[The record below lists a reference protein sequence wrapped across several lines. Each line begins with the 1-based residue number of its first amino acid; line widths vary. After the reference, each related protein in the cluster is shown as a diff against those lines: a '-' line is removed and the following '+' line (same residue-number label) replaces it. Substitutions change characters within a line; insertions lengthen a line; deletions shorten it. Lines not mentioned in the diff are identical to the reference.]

1 MEWHEIH
8 DPTQPELDGL
18 AERYRLHP
26 LHIEDCRHRN
36 QRAKVESG
44 DGYLFIVLKPMRL
57 NAEES
62 VDAGDLDV
70 FLGPDYIITVE
81 EQETTEVREMLATIR
96 KSARITYP
104 DQLLYR
110 VLDAVVD
117 AYVPILD
124 RFDDRIDELEDEVL
138 KEPKPESLARIFSLK
153 RCLVDLRRI
162 MANTRDVANH
172 LQRAEGDLVRPQMQP
187 FYRDVYDH
195 LARSLDLV
203 EGQRD
208 LLTGALEIYL
218 SSVANRTNQV
228 MRVLTTVGTITLPI
242 LLVTSFYGMNVE
254 GLPWVNASTPVLR
267 IGGTMVGLTALLLG
281 YLKLRRWL

>member
-1 MEWHEIH
+1 
-8 DPTQPELDGL
+8 
-18 AERYRLHP
+18 
-26 LHIEDCRHRN
+26 
-36 QRAKVESG
+36 
-44 DGYLFIVLKPMRL
+44 
-57 NAEES
+57 
-62 VDAGDLDV
+62 
-70 FLGPDYIITVE
+70 
-81 EQETTEVREMLATIR
+81 
-96 KSARITYP
+96 
-104 DQLLYR
+104 LLYR
-110 VLDAVVD
+110 IIDAVVD

-153 RCLVDLRRI
+153 RCLVDMRRI
-162 MANTRDVANH
+162 MANMRDVANH
-172 LQRAEGDLVRPQMQP
+172 LQRAESELVRPQMQP

-208 LLTGALEIYL
+208 LLTGALDIYL

-228 MRVLTTVGTITLPI
+228 MRVLTTVGTATLPI

-254 GLPWVNASTPVLR
+254 GLPWVNAGTPLLR
-267 IGGTMVGLTALLLG
+267 IAATMSGLTVLLIG